1 MQKIL
6 DFFSFL
12 FHTIKGDSLWIMKR
26 RGLKVGKNLF
36 LGGSYLDLG
45 LLHLIT
51 IGDNVTLAGRVTVLA
66 HDASTNNWLHRSK
79 IGKVVIGNRV
89 FIGYGSIVL
98 PGVTIGDD
106 AVIGAGSVVT
116 EDVPGRQVF
125 VGNPAKYL
133 CTLDEFLERKK
144 KELDTFPVFGQE
156 YLKLNKKKR
165 REMLE
170 RMKDGWGYMI

>member
-6 DFFSFL
+6 DFISFL

-51 IGDNVTLAGRVTVLA
+51 IGDDVTLAGRVTVLA
-66 HDASTNNWLHRSK
+66 HDASMNEWLGYSK

-116 EDVPGRQVF
+116 QDIPSRMVAT
-125 VGNPAKYL
+125 GNPAEVKG
-133 CTLDEFLERKK
+133 TLEEFLDRKK
-144 KELDTFPVFGQE
+144 KELDTLPVFGQE
-156 YLKLNKKKR
+156 YLKLNKKKQ

-170 RMKDGWGYMI
+170 RMKDGWGYFV

>member
-12 FHTIKGDSLWIMKR
+12 FHTIKGDSLWMMKR

-51 IGDNVTLAGRVTVLA
+51 IGDDVTLAGKVTILA
-66 HDASTNNWLHRSK
+66 HDASMNEWLDYSK
-79 IGKVVIGNRV
+79 IGRVTIGNRV

-116 EDVPGRQVF
+116 KNVPNGRVF
-125 VGNPAKYL
+125 IGNPAKDAGSL
-133 CTLDEFLERKK
+133 EDFLSKK
-144 KELDTFPVFGQE
+144 REELDAYPVFGQE
-156 YLKLNKKKR
+156 FLKLNPKKR

-170 RMKDGWGYMI
+170 RMKNGWGYTI

>member
-6 DFFSFL
+6 DYISFL

-66 HDASTNNWLHRSK
+66 HDASMNEWLGYSK

-116 EDVPGRQVF
+116 KNVPSGRVAI
-125 VGNPAKYL
+125 GNPAKDAGSL
-133 CTLDEFLERKK
+133 EDFLSKK
-144 KELDTFPVFGQE
+144 REELDTLPVFGQE

-170 RMKDGWGYMI
+170 RMRDGWGYMI